1 MNRQKQINRDIEIVL
16 SIDDILM
23 MSVVQSNLLFVL
35 VEIHELVAVLVV
47 DYMIDHIVV
56 FVD

>member
-1 MNRQKQINRDIEIVL
+1 
-16 SIDDILM
+16 M
-23 MSVVQSNLLFVL
+23 MSVVQSNLLFVP